1 MAASAAA
8 LSWPEPRR
16 HSTRDALSAS
26 RPDDTIRQFL

>member
-16 HSTRDALSAS
+16 HSTRDTFSAS
-26 RPDDTIRQFL
+26 RQIAQLAQGG